1 MSWHTVLQDA
11 SFKGAHFE
19 VEAIDEENGKALAAH
34 ERPFVQG
41 VDLEDMGNMGR
52 QVQISAV
59 FWGKGYAGRLKTL
72 LEALET
78 PGAGVLVHP
87 VWGRMTNMMAASWR
101 YRHEADNVDYAAL
114 DMTFREATESQPIF
128 VFENAFLMRLEQLI
142 QLIDTYREA
151 AFGLIDALLA
161 VDGGVSD
168 LWGSALGIWGAGYG
182 VFRAV
187 AELFALD
194 IAWPGG
200 GAYASAGFAADM
212 AAAQRVLADA
222 VQAGLRAEAGL
233 AVAASADAAAGRA
246 DGLAVQAG
254 GLGARARFD
263 AAALKVDELLA
274 LPRDLLSGKG
284 ETAGWQGRRLQKTT
298 AANMQPVAQAL
309 RLLALSALAVTAADL
324 VEAEGEV
331 MSAPD
336 LMHINRVMRRRVQ
349 AEIDLLRE
357 VQAQARQGGSGAA
370 GAVYSSSHAV
380 AEAMVC
386 SKSLARRRFR
396 LSHASVRSTT
406 QRRGRTTKPLA
417 VSERLTISIV
427 HLPIR
432 RSACRSL
439 SPA

>member
-222 VQAGLRAEAGL
+222 VQAG
-233 AVAASADAAAGRA
+233 
-246 DGLAVQAG
+246 

-284 ETAGWQGRRLQKTT
+284 ETAGWQGRRLQKIT

-380 AEAMVC
+380 AEALRDTAQHTNALIVAAINQKPPLIVRPAPLTGTMHQI
-386 SKSLARRRFR
+386 AHAFYGDWRRADELIR
-396 LSHASVRSTT
+396 LNPH
-406 QRRGRTTKPLA
+406 
-417 VSERLTISIV
+417 IV
-427 HLPIR
+427 H
-432 RSACRSL
+432 
-439 SPA
+439 PAFVALGEWVNGYAK

>member
-309 RLLALSALAVTAADL
+309 RLLA
-324 VEAEGEV
+324 
-331 MSAPD
+331 
-336 LMHINRVMRRRVQ
+336 
-349 AEIDLLRE
+349 
-357 VQAQARQGGSGAA
+357 
-370 GAVYSSSHAV
+370 
-380 AEAMVC
+380 
-386 SKSLARRRFR
+386 
-396 LSHASVRSTT
+396 RS
-406 QRRGRTTKPLA
+406 
-417 VSERLTISIV
+417 
-427 HLPIR
+427 
-432 RSACRSL
+432 
-439 SPA
+439 